1 MDTAH
6 NTRHAKH
13 GTHTHHSATPRQHTR
28 GWTRD
33 PAPHTLHYSRV
44 WAEKL
49 RPCAHEP
56 PQRRVTPACTHP
68 PRTVSRAS
76 VMPREFESPE
86 YRACE
91 SARARTLL
99 KRTKR
104 GDRSGCPGRRPG
116 KSPRKSGELP
126 HISTSNEASGRR
138 ISSPITLRRTEAA
151 AAAAWHPARCAQGSR
166 VSERNATEH
175 RCRRR
180 RRSIDA
186 GAEQEQLR
194 SMGTIGGMMRC
205 APPAWPERR
214 DDEGIVALAARR
226 AARRNNAPRDDAAA
240 DATPTMGI

>member
-33 PAPHTLHYSRV
+33 PAPHTLHYSRA

-49 RPCAHEP
+49 RLCAHES

-104 GDRSGCPGRRPG
+104 GDQAAQDAGQE
-116 KSPRKSGELP
+116 KVLVKAALP

-151 AAAAWHPARCAQGSR
+151 AATARHPARCAQGSR
-166 VSERNATEH
+166 VSERMQRNVAVVGVDESSTPGQS
-175 RCRRR
+175 
-180 RRSIDA
+180 RSSS
-186 GAEQEQLR
+186 GAWAQ
-194 SMGTIGGMMRC
+194 
-205 APPAWPERR
+205 
-214 DDEGIVALAARR
+214 
-226 AARRNNAPRDDAAA
+226 
-240 DATPTMGI
+240 

>member
-13 GTHTHHSATPRQHTR
+13 GTHTHHSATPRQHTHGR
-28 GWTRD
+28 TRD

-104 GDRSGCPGRRPG
+104 GDQAAQDAGREKVLVKAASCRTSRPRM
-116 KSPRKSGELP
+116 KR
-126 HISTSNEASGRR
+126 
-138 ISSPITLRRTEAA
+138 
-151 AAAAWHPARCAQGSR
+151 
-166 VSERNATEH
+166 
-175 RCRRR
+175 
-180 RRSIDA
+180 A
-186 GAEQEQLR
+186 GAE
-194 SMGTIGGMMRC
+194 SAAPSRC
-205 APPAWPERR
+205 AAPKQQQQQRGIPA
-214 DDEGIVALAARR
+214 GSAGLSASTKLVLS
-226 AARRNNAPRDDAAA
+226 
-240 DATPTMGI
+240 TTS